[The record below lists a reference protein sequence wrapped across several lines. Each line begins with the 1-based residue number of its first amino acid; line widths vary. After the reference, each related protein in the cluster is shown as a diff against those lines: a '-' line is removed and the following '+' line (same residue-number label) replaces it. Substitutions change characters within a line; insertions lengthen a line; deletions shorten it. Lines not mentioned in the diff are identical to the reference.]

1 METDKDL
8 LSRQWRYCKCKPS
21 LTGSGIAGIKSFHS
35 TSPPQMERFP
45 TGPESR
51 GHCAPEGQSGC
62 EQRVANG
69 KDTLILKLKPEVER
83 KIARKPV
90 KNSRL
95 VISACFSPVDSP
107 AEA

>member
-1 METDKDL
+1 M
-8 LSRQWRYCKCKPS
+8 
-21 LTGSGIAGIKSFHS
+21 
-35 TSPPQMERFP
+35 
-45 TGPESR
+45 
-51 GHCAPEGQSGC
+51 
-62 EQRVANG
+62 ANG